1 MRKIQTVPQQ
11 LSSRLED
18 LKKDLKARKY
28 KDSYILPAFEKALKI
43 TRDKALEKV
52 LKVDNKKRELIFQ
65 SHLIQDFLTTGLSS
79 NNTGLI

>member
-1 MRKIQTVPQQ
+1 MRKIQTVSQQ

-52 LKVDNKKRELIFQ
+52 LKVDNKEKRINLPIPFNPR
-65 SHLIQDFLTTGLSS
+65 LPNYGLSS